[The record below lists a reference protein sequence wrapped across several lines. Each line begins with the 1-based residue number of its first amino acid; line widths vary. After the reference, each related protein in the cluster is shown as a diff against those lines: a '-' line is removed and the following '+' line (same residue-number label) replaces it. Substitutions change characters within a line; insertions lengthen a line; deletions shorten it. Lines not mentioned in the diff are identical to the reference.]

1 MERINDSYDA
11 NILEDD
17 IGGELWRPIPTFM
30 DFTFP
35 KFRFPSKNILG
46 LTQKATVTGT
56 LDLEEHDSSI
66 AFASVSCTN
75 QN

>member
-1 MERINDSYDA
+1 MQTSWKM
-11 NILEDD
+11 ILAGNCDD
-17 IGGELWRPIPTFM
+17 QYPPSWISL
-30 DFTFP
+30 
-35 KFRFPSKNILG
+35 FRKHPRVDP
-46 LTQKATVTGT
+46 KATATGP

>member
-1 MERINDSYDA
+1 MMQTSWKM
-11 NILEDD
+11 ILAGNCDD
-17 IGGELWRPIPTFM
+17 QYPPSWISLFRNS
-30 DFTFP
+30 DFIKKHP
-35 KFRFPSKNILG
+35 RFDP
-46 LTQKATVTGT
+46 KATVTGT